1 MALKLVVDSL
11 DDVAESF
18 KSSYKKG
25 EDGKFHLDVDGI
37 EDTSGLKSALQKE
50 RDSVKELKSSIKTLE
65 EKIAIYKDID
75 DPEKAKDALKKIQA
89 IEEKKLI
96 EAGELEKVLENRT
109 AMMKK
114 DHETQVAQ
122 LTKRAEE
129 AETNANNYK
138 TQLATAVIER
148 GISDAISEVGQPRK
162 GAMVDILQRGRT
174 TWKLGDDGKPV
185 ALNADGSAIFGKD
198 GKAAITMKEWAEGLL
213 TEAPFL
219 FEESKGGGARGSLIG
234 GDGRKLSPEE
244 YEKLSPAQKIA
255 FARQSQQRR

>member
-1 MALKLVVDSL
+1 MALKFVVDSL
-11 DDVAESF
+11 DGLSEEL

-25 EDGKFHLDVDGI
+25 DDGKFHLDVDGG
-37 EDTSGLKSALQKE
+37 EDVSGLKSALQKE
-50 RDSVKELKSSIKTLE
+50 RDSVKELKGSLKTLE

-75 DPEKAKDALKKIQA
+75 DPEKAKEALKKIQA

-148 GISDAISEVGQPRK
+148 GISDAIGEVGQPKK
-162 GAMVDILQRGRT
+162 GAMIDIIQRGRN
-174 TWKLGDDGKPV
+174 TWKLDDKGNPIALKP
-185 ALNADGSAIFGKD
+185 DGSTIFGKD
-198 GKAAITMKEWAEGLL
+198 GKAPITMKEWAEDLL

-219 FEESKGGGARGSLIG
+219 FEESKGGGGRGSFTG
-234 GDGRKLSPEE
+234 GDGRMLTSEE
-244 YEKLSPAQKIA
+244 YEKLTPAEKIA
-255 FARQSQQRR
+255 FARDSQKRR